1 MAEVVILG
9 TLVVVVLQSYPSAVG
24 GQHMLIGAPS
34 RLAPLDD
41 LPPFFFFVDISAQQT
56 LLHLPNT

>member
-24 GQHMLIGAPS
+24 GQHMLGAPS

-56 LLHLPNT
+56 LLHLPNA